1 MAELKKR
8 ADISEYWLLQNDMI
22 KSVSVLILKIHQA
35 LARTL
40 TVSLVDNITLTTK
53 DRKVGGK
60 IRKNDVFKTV
70 DCPFEN

>member
-1 MAELKKR
+1 
-8 ADISEYWLLQNDMI
+8 MI

-40 TVSLVDNITLTTK
+40 TVSLVDNITLTKK

-60 IRKNDVFKTV
+60 IKKIMFLKQYTV
-70 DCPFEN
+70 LLQINSAVHRSANRHVSRIL

>member
-1 MAELKKR
+1 
-8 ADISEYWLLQNDMI
+8 MI

-40 TVSLVDNITLTTK
+40 TVSLVDNITVTKK

-60 IRKNDVFKTV
+60 IKKIIF
-70 DCPFEN
+70 

>member
-1 MAELKKR
+1 
-8 ADISEYWLLQNDMI
+8 MI

-40 TVSLVDNITLTTK
+40 TVSLVDNITLTKK

-60 IRKNDVFKTV
+60 IKKIMFLKQ
-70 DCPFEN
+70 

>member
-1 MAELKKR
+1 
-8 ADISEYWLLQNDMI
+8 MI

-35 LARTL
+35 RARTL
-40 TVSLVDNITLTTK
+40 TVSLVDNITLTKK

-60 IRKNDVFKTV
+60 IKKDNVFKTV